1 MSFLNEPTSAVFTL
15 NERGNIAF
23 KSCVVHPRDQI
34 ESPGGHN
41 DWLLSLWLDRINN
54 LDMGT
59 AVRYLKEDDAD
70 MQVLGAA
77 YIQHECYNNSDSK
90 NQVIREFLFVWFSNG
105 TLFPM

>member
-1 MSFLNEPTSAVFTL
+1 M
-15 NERGNIAF
+15 
-23 KSCVVHPRDQI
+23 
-34 ESPGGHN
+34 
-41 DWLLSLWLDRINN
+41 
-54 LDMGT
+54 DMGT

-105 TLFPM
+105 TLFPI